1 MAKKTII
8 AKVLDVEAQDGI
20 IEFPQN
26 RTLYVEQ
33 LTDKAPLKPA
43 GVFEPETL
51 EEVFDHYK
59 PEKKNVEM
67 LDRQGRSVK
76 ENFRFGALKDFDD
89 KGLIEQSEFLKTQK
103 TTIESYNQIEQQLLR
118 NKLLRKAFEDEEAR
132 KSLIT
137 ALQALLSEL
146 QK

>member
-33 LTDKAPLKPA
+33 LTDKAPIKPS
-43 GVFEPETL
+43 GVFEPEML

-67 LDRQGRSVK
+67 LDREGRSVK

-89 KGLIEQSEFLKTQK
+89 KGLIEQSEFLKNQK
-103 TTIESYNQIEQQLLR
+103 MMIESYNQIEQQLLR

-132 KSLIT
+132 KNLVT

>member
-33 LTDKAPLKPA
+33 LTDKAPIRPE

-51 EEVFDHYK
+51 AEVFDHYQ

-67 LDRQGRSVK
+67 LDREGRSVK

-89 KGLIEQSEFLKTQK
+89 KGLVEQSNFLKNQK
-103 TTIESYNQIEQQLLR
+103 ATIESYNLIEQQLLR
-118 NKLLRKAFEDEEAR
+118 NKLLRKAFEDEDAR
-132 KSLIT
+132 KNLVA

>member
-33 LTDKAPLKPA
+33 LTDKAPIKPD

-67 LDRQGRSVK
+67 LDQHGKSVK
-76 ENFRFGALKDFDD
+76 ENFQFGSLKDFDD
-89 KGLIEQSEFLKTQK
+89 KGLIEQSEFLKNQK
-103 TTIESYNQIEQQLLR
+103 SMIESYNLIEQQLLR
-118 NKLLRKAFEDEEAR
+118 NKLLRKAFEDEDAR
-132 KSLIT
+132 KNLVT

>member
-33 LTDKAPLKPA
+33 LTDKAPIKPD

-67 LDRQGRSVK
+67 LDQNGKSVN
-76 ENFRFGALKDFDD
+76 ENFQFGSLKDFDD
-89 KGLIEQSEFLKTQK
+89 KGLIEQSEFLKNQK
-103 TTIESYNQIEQQLLR
+103 SMIESYNLIEQQLLR
-118 NKLLRKAFEDEEAR
+118 NKLLRKAFEDEDAR
-132 KSLIT
+132 KNLVT

>member
-1 MAKKTII
+1 MAKKSII
-8 AKVLDVEAQDGI
+8 AKVLDVEAQDGV

-33 LTDKAPLKPA
+33 LTDKAPIRPD

-51 EEVFDHYK
+51 EEVFNHYK

-67 LDRQGRSVK
+67 LDQKGQSVK
-76 ENFRFGALKDFDD
+76 ENFRFGTLKDFDD
-89 KGLIEQSEFLKTQK
+89 KGLIEQSDYLKNQK
-103 TTIESYNQIEQQLLR
+103 ATIQSYNQIEQQLLR

-132 KSLIT
+132 KNLVA

>member
-33 LTDKAPLKPA
+33 LTDKAPIKPD

-67 LDRQGRSVK
+67 LDQNGKSVK
-76 ENFRFGALKDFDD
+76 ENFQFGSLKDFDD
-89 KGLIEQSEFLKTQK
+89 KGLIEQSEFLKNQK
-103 TTIESYNQIEQQLLR
+103 SMIESYNLIEQQLLR
-118 NKLLRKAFEDEEAR
+118 NKLLRKAFEDEDAR
-132 KSLIT
+132 KNLVT

>member
-33 LTDKAPLKPA
+33 LTDKAPIKPD

-67 LDRQGRSVK
+67 LDQNGKSVK
-76 ENFRFGALKDFDD
+76 ENFRFGSLKDFDD
-89 KGLIEQSEFLKTQK
+89 RGLIDQSEFLKNQK
-103 TTIESYNQIEQQLLR
+103 SMIELYSLIEQQLLR
-118 NKLLRKAFEDEEAR
+118 NKLLRKAFEDEDAR
-132 KSLIT
+132 KNLVT

>member
-26 RTLYVEQ
+26 RTLYVDQ
-33 LTDKAPLKPA
+33 LTDKAPIRPD

-51 EEVFDHYK
+51 AEVFGHYK

-67 LDRQGRSVK
+67 LDREGRSVK

-89 KGLIEQSEFLKTQK
+89 KGLVEQSDFLKNQK
-103 TTIESYNQIEQQLLR
+103 ATIESYNLIEQQLLR
-118 NKLLRKAFEDEEAR
+118 NKVLRKAFEDEDAR
-132 KSLIT
+132 KNLVA

>member
-33 LTDKAPLKPA
+33 LTDKAPLKPN

-51 EEVFDHYK
+51 EEVFGHYR

-67 LDRQGRSVK
+67 LDQDGRSIK

-103 TTIESYNQIEQQLLR
+103 MRIESYNQIEQQLLR

-132 KSLIT
+132 KNLIT

>member
-33 LTDKAPLKPA
+33 LTDKAPIKPD

-67 LDRQGRSVK
+67 LDQHGKTVK
-76 ENFRFGALKDFDD
+76 ENFQFGSLKDFDD
-89 KGLIEQSEFLKTQK
+89 KGLIEQSEFLKNQK
-103 TTIESYNQIEQQLLR
+103 SMIESYNLIEQQLLR
-118 NKLLRKAFEDEEAR
+118 NKLLRKAFEDEDAR
-132 KSLIT
+132 KNLVT

>member
-33 LTDKAPLKPA
+33 LTDKAPIKPD

-67 LDRQGRSVK
+67 LDQNGKSVK
-76 ENFRFGALKDFDD
+76 ENFRFGSLKDFDD
-89 KGLIEQSEFLKTQK
+89 RGLIDQSEFLKNQK
-103 TTIESYNQIEQQLLR
+103 SMIESYSLIEQQLLR
-118 NKLLRKAFEDEEAR
+118 NKLLRKAFEDEDAR
-132 KSLIT
+132 KNLVT